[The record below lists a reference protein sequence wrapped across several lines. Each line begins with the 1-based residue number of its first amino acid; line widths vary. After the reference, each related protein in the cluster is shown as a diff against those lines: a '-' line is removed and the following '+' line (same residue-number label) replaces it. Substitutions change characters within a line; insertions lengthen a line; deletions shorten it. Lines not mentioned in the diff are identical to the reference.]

1 MKKYIVFASIG
12 FELVGLMVASIFL
25 GEAIDRHYQTKGIA
39 IAALMF
45 IALAS
50 WLVHVLF
57 LLRRFQNEDP
67 ENKE

>member
-25 GEAIDRHYQTKGIA
+25 GQAIDQRYQTKGIA

-50 WLVHVLF
+50 WLIHVLF
-57 LLRRFQNEDP
+57 LLRRIQNEDP